1 MSKIF
6 FILFGLLPAMKGITQ
21 SPESIQQVTELI
33 KLSQNNFKEIAGPYD
48 DDRKVWNTTY
58 HLEPSTDNWL
68 LLATEYDFCF
78 FQARLIENQKLNT
91 VIEVTQKWADM
102 LRTELKGFNEKYIR
116 QTKSMFNVK
125 FDQYIFHKLDGG
137 SQYVVKL
144 EAIKSDNENFYKAS
158 ITVWRQWG
166 DMITKY

>member
-1 MSKIF
+1 
-6 FILFGLLPAMKGITQ
+6 MKGITQ

-33 KLSQNNFKEIAGPYD
+33 QLSQNNFKEIAGSYD
-48 DDRKVWNTTY
+48 EERKVWNTTY

-68 LLATEYDFCF
+68 LLATEYNFCF
-78 FQARLIENQKLNT
+78 FQARIIENKKLDS

-125 FDQYIFHKLDGG
+125 YDQYIFHKLDGD

-144 EAIKSDNENFYKAS
+144 EAIKSDNENLYKAS

-166 DMITKY
+166 DMIKKY